1 MDYLYYALAVAV
13 VLFVGVTLFKQ
24 FVEQPLVTLL
34 THENFADAPTSTSA
48 TATGGGDYKFIMF
61 GVDWCPHCVKAKPE
75 FQALGPKQTIGGHA
89 VDLQVINP
97 ETEENPYKE
106 KVKISGYPTVVLLD
120 AAGNT
125 TEYEGPRS
133 TQGFQDFLAE
143 KVQ

>member
-24 FVEQPLVTLL
+24 FVEKPLVTLL
-34 THENFADAPTSTSA
+34 THENFADAPASSTGA
-48 TATGGGDYKFIMF
+48 GGDYKLIMF

-75 FQALGPKQTIGGHA
+75 FQALGPKQTIAGHA

>member
-34 THENFADAPTSTSA
+34 THENFADVPTSA

-75 FQALGPKQTIGGHA
+75 FQALGPTQTIGGHA
-89 VDLQVINP
+89 VQLQVINP

>member
-48 TATGGGDYKFIMF
+48 SATGGDYKFIMF

-89 VDLQVINP
+89 VELQVINP

>member
-1 MDYLYYALAVAV
+1 MEYLYYALAVAV

-24 FVEQPLVTLL
+24 FVEKPLVTLL
-34 THENFADAPTSTSA
+34 THENFADAPATSGS
-48 TATGGGDYKFIMF
+48 GGNYKLIMF
-61 GVDWCPHCVKAKPE
+61 GVDWCPHCLKAKPE
-75 FQALGPKQTIGGHA
+75 FQALGPTQTIAGHA

-97 ETEENPYKE
+97 ETDENPYKE

>member
-13 VLFVGVTLFKQ
+13 VLFVGVTIFKQ
-24 FVEQPLVTLL
+24 FVEKPIITIL
-34 THENFADAPTSTSA
+34 THENIADAPTAGSEGSGA
-48 TATGGGDYKFIMF
+48 GDYKFIMF

-75 FQALGPKQTIGGHA
+75 FQALGPKQTIAGRD

-97 ETEENPYKE
+97 ETDENPYKE

>member
-1 MDYLYYALAVAV
+1 MEYLYYALAVAV

-24 FVEQPLVTLL
+24 FVEKPLVTML
-34 THENFADAPTSTSA
+34 THENFADAPA
-48 TATGGGDYKFIMF
+48 TASTGGGDYKLIMF

-75 FQALGPKQTIGGHA
+75 FQALGPKQTIAGHA

-97 ETEENPYKE
+97 ETDENPYKE

>member
-13 VLFVGVTLFKQ
+13 VVFVGVTLFKQ
-24 FVEQPLVTLL
+24 FVEKPIITIL
-34 THENFADAPTSTSA
+34 THENFADAPASN
-48 TATGGGDYKFIMF
+48 TAGAGGDYKFIMF

-75 FQALGPKQTIGGHA
+75 FQALGPKQTIAGHA
-89 VDLQVINP
+89 VDCQVINP

-120 AAGNT
+120 GAGNL

>member
-13 VLFVGVTLFKQ
+13 VLFVGVTIFKQ
-24 FVEQPLVTLL
+24 FVEKPIITIL
-34 THENFADAPTSTSA
+34 THENFADAPT
-48 TATGGGDYKFIMF
+48 TGSEGGAGGDYKFVMF

-75 FQALGPKQTIGGHA
+75 FQALGPKQTIAGRA

>member
-1 MDYLYYALAVAV
+1 MDYLFYALAVAV
-13 VLFVGVTLFKQ
+13 ALFVGVTLFKH
-24 FVEQPLVTLL
+24 FVEKPLVTMLS
-34 THENFADAPTSTSA
+34 HENFADVPSTEGA
-48 TATGGGDYKFIMF
+48 GAGGDYKLIMF

-75 FQALGPKQTIGGHA
+75 FQAIGPKQTIGGHA
-89 VDLQVINP
+89 VELQVINP